1 MPANVIPLGLL
12 SPQEFSRSVVAEEL
26 GKAPMSLL
34 VYSESATNIYLFQEI
49 KYRKILIISPGLII
63 VQKAAFLGL
72 FLESLFSEGFIIE
85 RNFAFQN
92 GLGLTIK
99 TA

>member
-12 SPQEFSRSVVAEEL
+12 SPKEFSRSVVAEEL

-34 VYSESATNIYLFQEI
+34 VYSESATNIYLFQVI

-72 FLESLFSEGFIIE
+72 FLESLFSEGLLLKGILRFKMGW
-85 RNFAFQN
+85 A
-92 GLGLTIK
+92 
-99 TA
+99 